1 MKVDMA
7 SINAEC
13 FLIWRASIVKGVI
26 ALLFMSVMAWF
37 QAGEV
42 AAEESRGIVVIN
54 SNTAVKN
61 YGLAQ
66 AAFVANSAEIKA
78 KIDLGDAS
86 ADIDTISK
94 QIRQINPEAIYT
106 IGSKAYLLAHD
117 IARDRKIIFSSVL
130 NWQRLPMNNNSYGIS
145 NELSS
150 GMQLMTYRYLF
161 PKLKK
166 IGVIY
171 SEKFNREWLSGA
183 VATAE
188 DVGMEIVSKPIAEPA
203 ELIPALEALLPDV
216 DVLWLISD
224 PIVLA
229 DQKSIL
235 EIFSQSAAMKKPV
248 IAYAEIFSTLGAMLV
263 ISADISTMGLQ
274 AASLSKDLLEHKKVL
289 QPVID
294 PAGSYIMLNMK
305 KVKEYGLDLNN
316 EALGS
321 VNQIIE

>member
-1 MKVDMA
+1 MIVNMA
-7 SINAEC
+7 SIITDC
-13 FLIWRASIVKGVI
+13 FLIWQTLVVRAVSAVLFISVL
-26 ALLFMSVMAWF
+26 ALF
-37 QAGEV
+37 QAGEA
-42 AAEESRGIVVIN
+42 AAEENRGILVIN

-61 YGLAQ
+61 YELAQ
-66 AAFVANSAEIKA
+66 AAFMANSAGIKA
-78 KIDLGDAS
+78 KINLGDS
-86 ADIDTISK
+86 SVDIDTVRK
-94 QIRQINPEAIYT
+94 QIRQVNPDAIYA
-106 IGSKAYLLAHD
+106 IGSKAYLLAHG
-117 IARDRKIIFSSVL
+117 IAEDRKIIFSSVL
-130 NWQRLPMNNNSYGIS
+130 NWQRLPISENSYGIS

-166 IGVIY
+166 IGLIY
-171 SEKFNREWLSGA
+171 SEKFNKEWLSGA
-183 VATAE
+183 VETAT
-188 DVGMEIVSKPIAEPA
+188 DVGMEIVSMPIAESA
-203 ELIPALEALLPDV
+203 ELTSVLEKLLPEV

-229 DQKSIL
+229 DQESAL

-248 IAYAEIFSTLGAMLV
+248 IAYAEIFSTLGATLV
-263 ISADISTMGLQ
+263 ISADIATMGLQ
-274 AASLSKDLLEHKKVL
+274 AASLSRDLLEHKKVL
-289 QPVID
+289 QPVAD